1 MSQLGRRTFLQLAA
15 VSGTAA
21 VLPVLRGGT
30 SALAATQATALPGGS
45 LDPTAI
51 PKYVSRLV
59 LPPVMPR
66 ASTAGGAD
74 CYVIGAS
81 QFRQQVLPESLPS
94 TLVWGYGAQSAPG
107 TARYPG
113 FTIEATAGRPVQVT
127 WVNGLVRRG
136 GHFRPHLLP
145 IDPTLH
151 WANPPGGVDG
161 RDMRPDFSSTPGP
174 YTGPV
179 PIVTHLHGGLSTE
192 ESDGFPEAWYLPAAT
207 DIPASY
213 ATVGSRYEQFRAEYA
228 SRYGRRWRPGTA
240 TAHYDND
247 QPATTLWYHDHTLGM
262 TRASLYAGLAGFYLI
277 RGGAFDLPAGVL
289 PGAVH
294 GRPGDRGHRRYEI
307 PLVIQDRSFDR
318 DGSLFYPTSRD
329 FFFEDRF
336 AGPYI
341 PRTDVPPIWNP
352 ETFGNVM
359 VVNGQSWPETEVE
372 PRRYRLRLLNASNA
386 RIMIL
391 ELVANP
397 TAARPVPPVLPFWQ
411 IGADGGF
418 LPAAVPLPVLA
429 LAPAERADVIVDFT
443 GIRPGTEIYLINAGP
458 DPEPNHA
465 PGAGF
470 TPADPATTGQV
481 MRFRVVAPRGPD
493 TSVPPEQ
500 LTLPAPPKPGPHTVT
515 RTVSLNEDDSAVVP
529 GGIMRAAM
537 LGTVNADGTGN
548 PLMWRDPVTE
558 TPAAGSTEAWEIHN
572 FTEDFHPVH
581 IHAVQFE
588 IVNRQPFGGPAGP
601 PFPGETGLKDTVLAF
616 PGQITRVKARFD
628 RPGLFVWHCHII
640 EHEDNEMMRPYRIVP

>member
-1 MSQLGRRTFLQLAA
+1 M
-15 VSGTAA
+15 
-21 VLPVLRGGT
+21 
-30 SALAATQATALPGGS
+30 
-45 LDPTAI
+45 
-51 PKYVSRLV
+51 
-59 LPPVMPR
+59 
-66 ASTAGGAD
+66 
-74 CYVIGAS
+74 
-81 QFRQQVLPESLPS
+81 
-94 TLVWGYGAQSAPG
+94 
-107 TARYPG
+107 
-113 FTIEATAGRPVQVT
+113 
-127 WVNGLVRRG
+127 
-136 GHFRPHLLP
+136 
-145 IDPTLH
+145 
-151 WANPPGGVDG
+151 
-161 RDMRPDFSSTPGP
+161 
-174 YTGPV
+174 
-179 PIVTHLHGGLSTE
+179 
-192 ESDGFPEAWYLPAAT
+192 
-207 DIPASY
+207 
-213 ATVGSRYEQFRAEYA
+213 
-228 SRYGRRWRPGTA
+228 
-240 TAHYDND
+240 
-247 QPATTLWYHDHTLGM
+247 
-262 TRASLYAGLAGFYLI
+262 
-277 RGGAFDLPAGVL
+277 
-289 PGAVH
+289 
-294 GRPGDRGHRRYEI
+294 
-307 PLVIQDRSFDR
+307 
-318 DGSLFYPTSRD
+318 
-329 FFFEDRF
+329 
-336 AGPYI
+336 
-341 PRTDVPPIWNP
+341 WNP